1 MKTERSNEQQA
12 YHVSAVS
19 IITNVFLSIGK
30 VGAGL
35 LARSGAMVSDGIHS
49 ASDVI
54 STIVVI
60 IGLKLSNK
68 DDDPN
73 YEFGRERMECIA
85 ALILSMFLF
94 ITGLLVGWAGLEKII
109 TGQTEEIAIP
119 GMLALIAAAIS
130 IIVKE
135 GMYWYTIKVAKKI
148 NSTSLKADAWHHRSD
163 AFSSIGA
170 LVGIIGARM
179 GFAIMD
185 PIASLIICLFIGH
198 AALEIFKDA
207 TDKLVDHSCSQQVEK
222 EIREIIEDIDGV
234 YRIDKLRTRLF
245 GSRIYVETEIA
256 ADRNISFERS
266 HEIAE
271 DTHHRVEEVFPT
283 VKHCMVHINPVAV
296 N

>member
-85 ALILSMFLF
+85 ALILSM
-94 ITGLLVGWAGLEKII
+94 LL
-109 TGQTEEIAIP
+109 
-119 GMLALIAAAIS
+119 
-130 IIVKE
+130 
-135 GMYWYTIKVAKKI
+135 
-148 NSTSLKADAWHHRSD
+148 D
-163 AFSSIGA
+163 F
-170 LVGIIGARM
+170 
-179 GFAIMD
+179 
-185 PIASLIICLFIGH
+185 
-198 AALEIFKDA
+198 
-207 TDKLVDHSCSQQVEK
+207 
-222 EIREIIEDIDGV
+222 
-234 YRIDKLRTRLF
+234 
-245 GSRIYVETEIA
+245 
-256 ADRNISFERS
+256 
-266 HEIAE
+266 
-271 DTHHRVEEVFPT
+271 
-283 VKHCMVHINPVAV
+283 
-296 N
+296 